1 MRTRA
6 AVLVG
11 RSSELATLG
20 TYVDDARRSR
30 GGAVFLA
37 GEPGIGKSRLLR
49 EALDSASAAGM
60 PVLRGRGSST
70 GPAVPFRPLAEALLS
85 ATRGGL
91 DPARWADL
99 GPYRP
104 VLGRLVP
111 EWAEREEPRGDA
123 SLVVLAEGILRLTT
137 LAGREHGCVLAL
149 EDLHEADPETLAV
162 VEYLAGNLAGQP
174 VLLLATLRS
183 GAGGA
188 AVLADELTRRGDGT
202 VLTLPRLDRPQV
214 HALMATCLE
223 TRPECLSD
231 GASERVWQ
239 DSGGNPLMVEE
250 LLHSMITSGD
260 LVDDEGVWRPA
271 GTAVAAVPPTL
282 LRVIG
287 ARADRLGDEVTRLL
301 SVAALLGRRF
311 PLTLVRRVLGLPDH
325 ALLGEVRSAVE
336 AQLLVRDEHQPGW
349 YAFAHPLA
357 LEALRGRLAAD
368 ELTALARRAAEE
380 TEAAH
385 PGLPGEW
392 CQLAARLR
400 EFAGEPVEAAR
411 LYVECGRRAT
421 ADGAPGS
428 ATAVLRRARATLAQ
442 ARGGSAHHEVRRDL
456 LEALLHALAEDG
468 QFEQAVGVVDELTLY
483 APGDRARRIDRH
495 IRLAWAAQVSGHW
508 AEGHAQV
515 TAARELAPGV
525 AGPEQLAALDAVAA
539 YLAILSPAPDRLDQC
554 DRLARSAVELAA
566 GVPLPSVICQGW
578 YAIGYA
584 ARERDL
590 AESDACFR
598 RALEAAVAHRLPMW
612 RNYALTGL
620 GGNAW
625 LAEGDA
631 GPLRHAHAEMLR
643 CGAIGLAQ
651 NAAAVLGLSAVLA
664 GEFER
669 AERELAA
676 CLAESRRLQ
685 LVAVTHYVLTSRVV
699 LAAHRGRREEMRAAL
714 DEFTA
719 LAGDES
725 AEASQVHGLGAAFC
739 ALLEEDRPAAEQELA
754 RVTAERSRR
763 QTPFHLDGQHGLGV
777 LLDVLAGRAGEER
790 VRSVAATNSGRMRW
804 NRHFLALAEA
814 VLAGRGGQAEAVTA
828 AMARA
833 GAAGRVFG
841 MARCL
846 GLRLVAEPAA
856 VEGWGEPKAWLREAE
871 EHFHQAGVGPV
882 AAACRTLL
890 RRLGE
895 PVRQR
900 RSGTERIPEPLRQR
914 GLTAREYEVLELMP
928 ERLGNK
934 ALAARLHISPRTAEK
949 HVASLLQKTG
959 LPDRDTLFDRARE
972 LLSRGVPGAS

>member
-6 AVLVG
+6 AALVG
-11 RSSELATLG
+11 RSSQLATLG
-20 TYVDDARRSR
+20 TYVDEASR
-30 GGAVFLA
+30 GRGNALFLV

-49 EALDSASAAGM
+49 EVVASASAAGM

-70 GPAVPFRPLAEALLS
+70 GPAVPFRPLAEALL
-85 ATRGGL
+85 AVTRGGL
-91 DPARWADL
+91 APARWADL

-111 EWAEREEPRGDA
+111 EWAEQDGPHGDA
-123 SLVVLAEGILRLTT
+123 SLVVLAEAILRLTA

-188 AVLADELTRRGDGT
+188 PELADELTRRGDGT
-202 VLTLPRLDRPQV
+202 VLTLARLDRPQV
-214 HALMATCLE
+214 HELMASCLE
-223 TRPECLSD
+223 TRPESLSD

-250 LLHSMITSGD
+250 LLHSMISAGD
-260 LVDDEGVWRPA
+260 LVAEEGVWQLA
-271 GTAVAAVPPTL
+271 GAAVAAVRPTL

-287 ARADRLGDEVTRLL
+287 ERADRLGGGVTRLL

-311 PLTLVRRVLGLPDH
+311 PLVLVRRILGVGDQ

-336 AQLLVRDEHQPGW
+336 AQLLVPDEHEPGW

-357 LEALRGRLAAD
+357 LEALRGRLAPNDLA
-368 ELTALARRAAEE
+368 ALSRRAADEIA
-380 TEAAH
+380 AAH
-385 PGLPGEW
+385 PGLPDAW

-400 EFAGEPVEAAR
+400 ESAGEHVEAAR
-411 LYVECGRRAT
+411 LYVECGRRAA

-428 ATAVLRRARATLAQ
+428 ATAVLRRARATLAG
-442 ARGGSAHHEVRRDL
+442 AGVDSAHHEVRRDL

-468 QFEQAVGVVDELTLY
+468 QFEQAVSVVDELTLY
-483 APGDRARRIDRH
+483 APGDRGRRIDRH

-554 DRLARSAVELAA
+554 DRLARRAVERAE
-566 GVPLPSVICQGW
+566 GVPLPSVMCQGW

-590 AESDACFR
+590 TESDLCFR
-598 RALEAAVAHRLPMW
+598 RALEAAVAHGLPMW

-651 NAAAVLGLSAVLA
+651 NAAAVLGLGAVLV

-669 AERELAA
+669 AERELDA
-676 CLAESRRLQ
+676 CLAESRRLK
-685 LVAVTHYVLTSRVV
+685 LVAVTHYVLTSRVI

-714 DEFTA
+714 AEFTA
-719 LAGDES
+719 HAGDES
-725 AEASQVHGLGAAFC
+725 VEASQVHGLGAAFC
-739 ALLEEDRPAAEQELA
+739 ALLEEDRPTAEQELA

-763 QTPFHLDGQHGLGV
+763 QTPFHLDGQYGLGV
-777 LLDVLAGRAGEER
+777 LLDVLAGRADAER
-790 VRSVAATNSGRMRW
+790 VRSVAATHRGRMRW

-814 VLAGRGGQAEAVTA
+814 VLAGRRGDTA
-828 AMARA
+828 AAADAMTRA
-833 GAAGRVFG
+833 DAAGRVYG
-841 MARCL
+841 MARHL

-856 VEGWGEPKAWLREAE
+856 AEGWGDPKAWLREAE
-871 EHFHQAGVGPV
+871 DHFHRAGVGPV

-890 RRLGE
+890 RRLGA

-900 RSGTERIPEPLRQR
+900 RVGTERIPEPLRQL
-914 GLTAREYEVLELMP
+914 GLTVREYEVLELMP

-934 ALAARLHISPRTAEK
+934 ALAGRLHISPRTAEK
-949 HVASLLQKTG
+949 HVASLLRKTG
-959 LPDRDTLFDRARE
+959 LPDRDTLFDRSRE
-972 LLSRGVPGAS
+972 LLSRV